1 LVNGTAEAAVSEKS
15 FSEAARGI
23 DLAIDQLGNS
33 SVTYKE
39 NQPMFL
45 VTGATGGL
53 GRKIVSLL
61 RQREMPVKAFVR
73 LTSRFG
79 DLEQRGAEVFIGDLQ
94 QERDIQKACQG
105 VQYVISTH
113 GSNEFNRGKPEA
125 IDYRANIDLIDAA
138 RAAGVEHFVFISVLG
153 ADRGYEDA
161 PVFKAKWAVEQYLRA
176 SGLSY
181 TILRPSGFS
190 SNLLPLAER
199 FQQTGIYLLIGDPK
213 IRTSIVSTDD
223 LARIAIDSTTVE
235 GARNQAL
242 PVGGPEALRRE
253 EIPEIFG
260 RIFNRDPLVINP
272 PLAAL
277 DGVRAILGLVSPESQ
292 KALGTLRSLLA
303 NEFFC
308 TPSEIEHLE
317 SLFNFKLETLESY
330 IRRSI

>member
-1 LVNGTAEAAVSEKS
+1 
-15 FSEAARGI
+15 
-23 DLAIDQLGNS
+23 
-33 SVTYKE
+33 
-39 NQPMFL
+39 MFL
-45 VTGATGGL
+45 VTGATGEL

-61 RQREMPVKAFVR
+61 RQRAIAVRAFVR
-73 LTSRFG
+73 LTSRYG
-79 DLEQRGAEVFIGDLQ
+79 ELEQRGAEVFIGDLQ

-105 VQYVISTH
+105 AQYVISAH

-125 IDYRANIDLIDAA
+125 IDYRANVDLIDAA
-138 RAAGVEHFVFISVLG
+138 KAAGVQHFVFISVLG

-176 SGLSY
+176 SGLNF

-213 IRTSIVSTDD
+213 NRSSIVSIDD
-223 LARIAIDSTTVE
+223 LARIAVDSVSVE

-242 PVGGPEALRRE
+242 PVGGAQALTRDE
-253 EIPEIFG
+253 VPQIFG
-260 RIFNRDPLVINP
+260 RIFNRQPLIINP

-277 DGVRAILGLVSPESQ
+277 DGVRALLGFVNPDSQ
-292 KALGTLRSLLA
+292 EALGTLRSLLA

-308 TPSEIEHLE
+308 TPTEIQHLE
-317 SLFNFKLETLESY
+317 TLFNFKLETLESY
-330 IRRSI
+330 LRRYLSV